1 MRAPTVSTLERA
13 FELARSGRCR
23 STEEIFRALR
33 DEGHD
38 RRLVVGPYLMKQL
51 KVLMH
56 DAARLRR
63 GSS

>member
-1 MRAPTVSTLERA
+1 MPTPTTSTLERA

-23 STEEIFRALR
+23 TAEEIFRALR

-51 KVLMH
+51 KVLMNE
-56 DAARLRR
+56 AARLRR
-63 GSS
+63 SS